1 MSYRQGNRDSNMDD
15 NVIYVMVKYPDRT
28 FLVASKLPLE
38 KVLLIAESKT
48 SVDFEYYISRSSKI
62 SYVNVPITYIGRY

>member
-1 MSYRQGNRDSNMDD
+1 
-15 NVIYVMVKYPDRT
+15 MVKYPDRT